1 MFQLRQIADI
11 AFFVTQNRHF
21 RASEWT
27 EEGYQICYDDRE
39 FARNWRS
46 PRGLNV

>member
-1 MFQLRQIADI
+1 MFQLRLGEVN
-11 AFFVTQNRHF
+11 FFITENRHF

-27 EEGYQICYDDRE
+27 EEGYHVCYDDRE
-39 FARNWRS
+39 FSRNWNS